1 MQIDTVLLAEPT
13 DAAERARLLAD
24 LGFDG
29 VFTFEGIGDV
39 FVPLTLAAA
48 ATDLTVYSN
57 IAVAFPRSP
66 MHLAYTAWDLQKLA
80 RGRFMLGL
88 GTQIKANI
96 ERRFSTPWSKPVE
109 RMAEYVAA
117 TKAIFAAWQDGE
129 RLDFRG
135 EFYTFTLMQPTFNP
149 GPNPFGPPPILVG
162 ALGPKLTRA
171 VATTADGLL
180 LHPFMTER
188 FLHEH
193 TLPQV
198 AAGLEAS
205 GRGPDQFSIVATTIV
220 CTGRDE
226 AEQAA
231 ADAGT
236 RGLLAFYGS
245 TPAYRPVLDSHGW
258 GDLQGELNSLSKQ
271 GRWEEM
277 SGLVDDEMVATL
289 AVRAEPAAVGAEITR
304 RFGAIADRVGFYLPY
319 NIDPGCIAEVRAGF
333 D

>member
-1 MQIDTVLLAEPT
+1 MKIDTVLMAEPT
-13 DAAERARLLAD
+13 GAADQARLLAD

-29 VFTFEGIGDV
+29 VFAFEGIGDV

-66 MHLAYTAWDLQKLA
+66 MHMAYTAWDLQKLA
-80 RGRFMLGL
+80 KGKFMLGL
-88 GTQIKANI
+88 GTQIKPNI

-109 RMAEYVAA
+109 RMSEFVAA

-171 VATTADGLL
+171 VATHADGIL

-188 FLHEH
+188 FLADQMM
-193 TLPQV
+193 PNV
-198 AAGLEAS
+198 ALGLEAG
-205 GRGPDQFSIVATTIV
+205 GRRPEDFSVVATTIV

-245 TPAYRPVLDSHGW
+245 TPAYRPVLEAHGW
-258 GDLQGELNSLSKQ
+258 GELQGELNGLSKQ
-271 GRWEEM
+271 GRWSEM
-277 SGLVDDEMVATL
+277 SGLIDDEMLSTL
-289 AVRAEPAAVGAEITR
+289 AVRDEPAAIAGHITR
-304 RFGAIADRVGFYLPY
+304 RFGAVADRVGFYLPY
-319 NIDPGCIAEVRAGF
+319 SIDPACIVEVRAGF

>member
-13 DAAERARLLAD
+13 GAADQARFLAD

-66 MHLAYTAWDLQKLA
+66 MHLAYTAWDLQKLSG
-80 RGRFMLGL
+80 GRFMLGL
-88 GTQIKANI
+88 GTQVKANI
-96 ERRFSTPWSKPVE
+96 ERRFSTPWSRPVA
-109 RMAEYVAA
+109 RMTELVEA
-117 TKAIFAAWQDGE
+117 TKAIFASWQDGE

-162 ALGPKLTRA
+162 ALGPKLTQA
-171 VATTADGLL
+171 VARSADGLL

-188 FLHEH
+188 YLLDH
-193 TLPQV
+193 TLPDV
-198 AAGLEAS
+198 ATGLAAADRRPEDFA
-205 GRGPDQFSIVATTIV
+205 IVATTIV

-245 TPAYRPVLDSHGW
+245 TPAYRPVLDAHGW
-258 GDLQGELNSLSKQ
+258 GELQPELNGLSKQ
-271 GRWEEM
+271 GRWDEM
-277 SGLVDDEMVATL
+277 SGLIDDEMLATF
-289 AVRAEPAAVGAEITR
+289 AIRAEPGAVAAEIER
-304 RFGAIADRVGFYLPY
+304 RFGSFARRVGFYLPY
-319 NIDPGCIAEVRAGF
+319 TIDPGCIVEVRAGF
-333 D
+333 

>member
-1 MQIDTVLLAEPT
+1 MQIDTVLLAEPAG
-13 DAAERARLLAD
+13 AADQARLLAD

-29 VFTFEGIGDV
+29 VFTFEGIGDP

-66 MHLAYTAWDLQKLA
+66 MHLAYTAWDLQKLSE
-80 RGRFMLGL
+80 GRFMLGL
-88 GTQIKANI
+88 GTQVKPNI
-96 ERRFSTPWSKPVE
+96 ERRFSTPWSRPVE
-109 RMAEYVAA
+109 RMSEFVAA

-135 EFYTFTLMQPTFNP
+135 DFYTFTLMQPTFNP

-171 VATTADGLL
+171 VATHADGIL
-180 LHPFMTER
+180 LHPFLTER
-188 FLHEH
+188 FWADHMAPE
-193 TLPQV
+193 V
-198 AAGLEAS
+198 AAGLASS
-205 GRGPDQFSIVATTIV
+205 GRTEAEFSVVATTIV

-236 RGLLAFYGS
+236 RALLAFYGS
-245 TPAYRPVLDSHGW
+245 TPAYRPVLDAHGW
-258 GDLQGELNSLSKQ
+258 GELQSELNLLSKQ
-271 GRWEEM
+271 GRWAEM
-277 SGLVDDEMVATL
+277 AGLIDDEMLATL
-289 AVRAEPAAVGAEITR
+289 AVRDEPAAIAGEILR
-304 RFGAIADRVGFYLPY
+304 RFGSVADRVGFYLPY
-319 NIDPGCIAEVRAGF
+319 SIDPGCIVDVRAGF
-333 D
+333 G